1 MQNIGWTKY
10 SSVQEKSLT
19 YMDVMNRGQSNPLSC
34 VFGHFR
40 HGLILVQVCSWPVRR
55 QSFAVVTSTQN
66 ISTKRNHC
74 INHIF
79 GWSHWVLRRCL
90 IRLLL
95 LQDAEFSPVCEKCW
109 CWMHQKPLISWAS
122 ASSPPSPP
130 TAVKRGLC
138 WNSILDELKI
148 SRHNVEG
155 ISWPSDIFGR
165 KILTQKYLLECS
177 NSKYMYKMGCLL

>member
-1 MQNIGWTKY
+1 
-10 SSVQEKSLT
+10 
-19 YMDVMNRGQSNPLSC
+19 MDVMNRGQSNPLSC

-109 CWMHQKPLISWAS
+109 CWMHQKPLISWAPAPPLSPRQLWREGFAETQYWTNSRFLDNVDRISS
-122 ASSPPSPP
+122 ASD
-130 TAVKRGLC
+130 VFDK
-138 WNSILDELKI
+138 KI
-148 SRHNVEG
+148 QQNIFSRFLE
-155 ISWPSDIFGR
+155 
-165 KILTQKYLLECS
+165 KYFTTLPRRNFLS
-177 NSKYMYKMGCLL
+177 